1 MEILLSNFKSLI
13 IHLELKLV
21 LKKLQT
27 FYDELHQCEKN
38 LTVLRN

>member
-13 IHLELKLV
+13 IHLEFKLV

-27 FYDELHQCEKN
+27 FYDELYQCKKI
-38 LTVLRN
+38 